1 MSTPGNAG
9 GGLPGDIRENQIS
22 SSQEGLHNL
31 GEHEGMIHPLGDPDN
46 QEFAQDGQ
54 EFDMNLDENYVDA
67 LRKIDNQFKRNK
79 VSSFLLSIKDD
90 LAALKGAML
99 DQVQSSLLEEDFQD
113 ILGKVAVYAGLAS
126 TLADIPGEVD
136 ASQEVKDFINVQKQE
151 FADLQNEMRDTKSK
165 IQRIVSGDAKMRA
178 AMAQVNRSSAPSSS
192 ASFLKLP
199 RLQIPQFQDN
209 TTGTVNWTN
218 FHSILMRLTTGM
230 KAEEKIFLLKS
241 SLSGKS
247 KKLIANEQ
255 DFDNAIRMLRSC
267 FGNELIETQTKIQEF
282 VAMIIEEPTEKT
294 NVDAN
299 RDLWQRC
306 KMFSNYIGQQ
316 IDAKGHE
323 SVLSTIICAL
333 VLQRLPYSIRQLTI
347 RSRRERETATGKSL
361 NIEELLDLY
370 NSLIHDVEIASTSRD
385 SKKKPERSESEDKR
399 SGKANNAKRG
409 TSRSLVTKA
418 KPNKKG
424 KCVLCDSVNHSVRS
438 HHLDKHGVFAL
449 DEIKR
454 VLADN
459 NRCSKCAAFMD
470 EDGSCIKGDCKN
482 ITRPCYHCGSLS
494 HHNILCPNPKSGSAA
509 ITPGLPGGEEF

>member
-1 MSTPGNAG
+1 
-9 GGLPGDIRENQIS
+9 
-22 SSQEGLHNL
+22 
-31 GEHEGMIHPLGDPDN
+31 
-46 QEFAQDGQ
+46 
-54 EFDMNLDENYVDA
+54 MNLDENYVDA

-136 ASQEVKDFINVQKQE
+136 ASQEVKDFISVQKQE
-151 FADLQNEMRDTKSK
+151 FADLRNEMRDTKSN

-306 KMFSNYIGQQ
+306 EMFSNYIGQQ

-323 SVLSTIICAL
+323 IVLSTIICAL
-333 VLQRLPYSIRQLTI
+333 VLQRLPYSMTQLTI
-347 RSRRERETATGKSL
+347 RPRRERNSNGK
-361 NIEELLDLY
+361 
-370 NSLIHDVEIASTSRD
+370 
-385 SKKKPERSESEDKR
+385 ES
-399 SGKANNAKRG
+399 
-409 TSRSLVTKA
+409 
-418 KPNKKG
+418 
-424 KCVLCDSVNHSVRS
+424 
-438 HHLDKHGVFAL
+438 
-449 DEIKR
+449 
-454 VLADN
+454 
-459 NRCSKCAAFMD
+459 
-470 EDGSCIKGDCKN
+470 
-482 ITRPCYHCGSLS
+482 
-494 HHNILCPNPKSGSAA
+494 
-509 ITPGLPGGEEF
+509 